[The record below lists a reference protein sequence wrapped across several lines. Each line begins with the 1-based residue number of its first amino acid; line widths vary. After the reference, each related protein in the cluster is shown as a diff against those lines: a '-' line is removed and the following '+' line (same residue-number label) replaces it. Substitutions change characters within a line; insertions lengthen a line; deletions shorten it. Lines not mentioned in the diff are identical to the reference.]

1 MRPMK
6 YAHILPVIASLI
18 MFSCS
23 KNTDNFI
30 EHLSGYWEI
39 ERVIMKDGTKREFK
53 INQMID
59 YIFIDDSLTG
69 FRKKLQPNFQGT
81 YTGSDDTEVFKLT
94 KDNNTLKITYTTDL
108 NTWTETIIFA
118 NSNTLII
125 KNDAEITYE
134 YKRYQPIT
142 IE

>member
-1 MRPMK
+1 MK
-6 YAHILPVIASLI
+6 YAFSLLVTVSILLYN
-18 MFSCS
+18 CS
-23 KNTDNFI
+23 KNVDTYI
-30 EHLSGYWEI
+30 QHLEGYWEI

-59 YIFIDDSLTG
+59 YINLNDSVTG

-81 YTGSDDTEVFKLT
+81 YTGSDDVEAFKLIKENT
-94 KDNNTLKITYTTDL
+94 TLKIRYTTNL

-118 NSNTLII
+118 NSNKLII